1 MHLKKSIV
9 SIIVLTSVICSTYQ
23 LSNAQNTSLDSEA
36 WQVADQLLES
46 LGGRKVWA
54 DTKIIYVKE
63 KAFPESLFHPV
74 TAEFWRNL
82 EKPEYHSIIV
92 GHDFRQETVWDEKS
106 GWINRNGKKKDISN
120 EDIAQEMSDW
130 SQQPYVV
137 YHKLAIRDP
146 LIHPVLKDGDLQIYE
161 GDGGRLLC
169 WFRMDAH
176 GRLLMWGNY
185 YKGEINEHVYGP
197 TKPIGE
203 YVMPAWGTAT
213 NGSWR
218 FEYLELKSVE
228 NMGTEM
234 VH

>member
-1 MHLKKSIV
+1 MRPTTSIATR
-9 SIIVLTSVICSTYQ
+9 IVLISVLCSTYQ
-23 LSNAQNTSLDSEA
+23 FSTAQPSNQSKDA
-36 WQVADQLLES
+36 WQAADQLLES
-46 LGGRKVWA
+46 LGGREIWA
-54 DTKIIYVKE
+54 STKILYVKE

-74 TAEFWRNL
+74 TAEFWHNL
-82 EKPEYHSIIV
+82 EKPAYHSIIV
-92 GHDFRQETVWDEKS
+92 GHDFRQETVWDENS
-106 GWINRNGKKKDISN
+106 GWINRNGMKKEISN
-120 EDIAQEMSDW
+120 DDITQEIGDW

-146 LIHPVLKDGDLQIYE
+146 LIHLVLKDGDLQIYE

-185 YKGEINEHVYGP
+185 YKGEIIEHVYGP

-213 NGSWR
+213 KGSWR
-218 FEYLELKSVE
+218 FEYLELKSVD
-228 NMGTEM
+228 NMGTETG
-234 VH
+234 H